1 MHGVVVFW
9 IYSTIAA
16 IPPGQ
21 LPHPSPV
28 KCSRRNLRGKEL
40 GTSCADATTA
50 TKSRIEVK
58 IFFISSKCCIIA

>member
-21 LPHPSPV
+21 YIHPSPV

-40 GTSCADATTA
+40 GTSCADATKVAHSNIT
-50 TKSRIEVK
+50 TVR
-58 IFFISSKCCIIA
+58 IFFIP